1 MTVADQAPVGDPA
14 PVALVTGGG
23 RGLGRQLVSGF
34 AAAGYKVAACGRT
47 EPAEGIEGE
56 FFVCDVRDPIQV
68 AALVASIET
77 RFGRLDVVVNNAG
90 GTPYAPADAMS
101 PRLFER
107 VVALNLLAPFYVAQN
122 ANRVMQAQPG
132 GGVIVNIGSTAARRP
147 APNSAPYVAAKS
159 GLSGLTRA
167 LAVEWAPKVR
177 VVQVTPGLL
186 RTELLTE
193 TYGPD
198 VEAVEATVPARR
210 FATGAEVAA
219 ACLALCGPNMSYV
232 TGAELVVD
240 GGGEIPAWLLAVGSE
255 PASPAGT
262 AGGK

>member
-1 MTVADQAPVGDPA
+1 VSDTDRA

-23 RGLGRQLVSGF
+23 RGLGRQLVAAF
-34 AAAGYKVAACGRT
+34 AAAGYRVAACGRN
-47 EPAEGIEGE
+47 EPVEGVDGE
-56 FFVCDVRDPIQV
+56 FFVCDVRDPVQV
-68 AALVASIET
+68 AVLVTSIED
-77 RFGRLDVVVNNAG
+77 RFGRLDVAVNNAG
-90 GTPYAPADAMS
+90 GTPYASADTMS

-107 VVALNLLAPFYVAQN
+107 VVALNLLAPFYVAQH
-122 ANRVMQAQPG
+122 ANRVMQAQPD

-193 TYGPD
+193 TYGTD
-198 VEAVEATVPARR
+198 VEGVEATVPVGR
-210 FATGAEVAA
+210 FASGDEVAA
-219 ACLALCGPNMSYV
+219 ACLALCGPGMAYV

-240 GGGEIPAWLLAVGSE
+240 GGGEIPAWLLAVREESA
-255 PASPAGT
+255 PPAGT
-262 AGGK
+262 GRGA